1 MNITPSLLTYA
12 LLILTIYY
20 IFAMIGMEI
29 FGDIIKSQSFNPS
42 SNISDCSNLKLIGS
56 DFARYSFIYN

>member
-12 LLILTIYY
+12 SLILTIYY

-29 FGDIIKSQSFNPS
+29 FAGKIESNNSTTKNCANP
-42 SNISDCSNLKLIGS
+42 KLI
-56 DFARYSFIYN
+56 DTEFAK